1 MQNQRNQ
8 QVNMN
13 GIEKNEFKKNLK
25 EMAAISKL
33 RREIAENMY
42 YEQVYTMKLQEL
54 QAHISLQEGKPDET
68 VKQPDE
74 IKNESNLNTQQ

>member
-1 MQNQRNQ
+1 MQNQKNQ
-8 QVNMN
+8 QVNLN

-42 YEQVYTMKLQEL
+42 FEHLYTLKLQEL
-54 QAHISLQEGKPDET
+54 QLQFQAPENKNNET
-68 VKQPDE
+68 ENQQSETNQNVQP
-74 IKNESNLNTQQ
+74 